1 LVTYF
6 DVAKAFDSILRSK
19 LLHKLKLLGI
29 KGSALNWF
37 KTFLS
42 KRKQFVTINGA
53 NSDSESIDYG
63 VIQGSTLGPLLF
75 LIYVNNLSKIPVSG
89 NLYLFADDCLV
100 FFEGDDWDA
109 VFETAMRDI
118 AKIRKWFDQNS
129 LTVNVNKSKFM
140 AMSLRDRGG
149 IPINTLTLHSCGDVQ
164 SNTCNCS
171 KLERVDS
178 YKYLGV
184 IIDDKLSWGP
194 QIKYINGKLRKMIY
208 VFSQL
213 KHILNLKELTM
224 TYFAYVHC
232 SVNIGGGHN

>member
-1 LVTYF
+1 M
-6 DVAKAFDSILRSK
+6 
-19 LLHKLKLLGI
+19 LLGI
-29 KGSALNWF
+29 KGIAIIWF
-37 KTFLS
+37 KTYLW

-53 NSDSESIDYG
+53 NSDSESIDYS

-149 IPINTLTLHSCGDVQ
+149 TPINTLTLQITDQ
-164 SNTCNCS
+164 
-171 KLERVDS
+171 
-178 YKYLGV
+178 YL
-184 IIDDKLSWGP
+184 
-194 QIKYINGKLRKMIY
+194 
-208 VFSQL
+208 
-213 KHILNLKELTM
+213 
-224 TYFAYVHC
+224 C
-232 SVNIGGGHN
+232 